1 MGLRAEPTFSKSI
14 AIKPHVL
21 PHSQVLKKKKID
33 ALSAVWVSGP
43 FQPHNNKARRRESA
57 G

>member
-1 MGLRAEPTFSKSI
+1 MGLRAEQTFSKSI

-21 PHSQVLKKKKID
+21 PHSQVLKKID
-33 ALSAVWVSGP
+33 ALSVVWVSGL
-43 FQPHNNKARRRESA
+43 FQPHDERARRRESA